1 MHELAITEGI
11 MEAAVPA
18 AQEAGATKILE
29 IRLKIGELSGV
40 LPEFIQEY
48 FGIVSKG
55 TIAEGAKLSV
65 TRIPVCIKCPDC
77 GYEGEIKE
85 KKIRCPKCEGIG
97 FKIVSGREY
106 YVDSLEV
113 E

>member
-11 MEAAVPA
+11 MDAALPEA
-18 AQEAGATKILE
+18 EKAGAKRIIE

-40 LPEFIQEY
+40 MPECIKYY
-48 FGIVSKG
+48 FDIVSRG
-55 TIAEGAKLSV
+55 TIAEGATISTEK
-65 TRIPVCIKCPDC
+65 IPVGIECRSC
-77 GYEGEIKE
+77 GFKGDIDR
-85 KKIRCPKCEGIG
+85 KKIICPSCGKADFTI
-97 FKIVSGREY
+97 FKGREY

>member
-11 MEAAVPA
+11 MEAAIPTA
-18 AQEAGATKILE
+18 KEAGAKKILE

-40 LPEFIQEY
+40 LPECIEY
-48 FGIVSKG
+48 YFNLVSKD

-65 TRIPVCIKCPDC
+65 SKIPVGIFCNKCGFSGD
-77 GYEGEIKE
+77 IDR
-85 KKIRCPKCEGIG
+85 KKIICPKCGGID
-97 FKIVSGREY
+97 FQITKGREY
-106 YVDSLEV
+106 FVDSLEV

>member
-11 MEAAVPA
+11 IAAAVPE
-18 AQEAGATKILE
+18 AQKHGAQRILE

-40 LPEFIQEY
+40 LPAYIQEC
-48 FGIVSKG
+48 FDVVSEG
-55 TIAEGAKLSV
+55 TIAEGAKLV
-65 TRIPVCIKCPDC
+65 IERIPVTVRCAEC
-77 GYEGEIKE
+77 GFEGAIDR
-85 KKIRCPKCEGIG
+85 KKIRCPECGGVEL
-97 FKIVSGREY
+97 KIVSGREY

>member
-11 MEAAVPA
+11 MEAAIP
-18 AQEAGATKILE
+18 EAEKHGAKKILE

-40 LPEFIQEY
+40 IPECIQEY
-48 FGIVSKG
+48 FSIVSQG
-55 TIAEGAKLSV
+55 TIAEGAAIRVEKIPITVRCRSCGKESV
-65 TRIPVCIKCPDC
+65 LERRR
-77 GYEGEIKE
+77 
-85 KKIRCPKCEGIG
+85 IRCPHCDSADIELI
-97 FKIVSGREY
+97 SGREY

>member
-11 MEAAVPA
+11 IEAAVP
-18 AQEAGATKILE
+18 EAERHGAKKILE

-40 LPEFIQEY
+40 LPECIQEY
-48 FGIVSKG
+48 FNIASRG
-55 TIAEGAKLSV
+55 TIAEGARLSV
-65 TRIPVCIKCPDC
+65 EKIPITIRCNACGYDGEIPKQKIHCPVCDSA
-77 GYEGEIKE
+77 EIKLL
-85 KKIRCPKCEGIG
+85 
-97 FKIVSGREY
+97 SGREY